1 MDVTENGLRAAVK
14 SLTDVVAPAINPND
28 PLAAEQL
35 KLVVDYLEFVR
46 GRLDFLCYRETFELR
61 DNLAL
66 ARAIQNSGAIISPE
80 NKSLLESSIETG
92 TEVLSSHE
100 LKSNVIRL
108 AAFEIAAV
116 VREVIRESASYEESI
131 RRKLETLV
139 LEMSVDRITFDRAW
153 YLPLGFDPSPKEVP
167 HFVEVAEKNR

>member
-1 MDVTENGLRAAVK
+1 M
-14 SLTDVVAPAINPND
+14 
-28 PLAAEQL
+28 
-35 KLVVDYLEFVR
+35 
-46 GRLDFLCYRETFELR
+46 
-61 DNLAL
+61 
-66 ARAIQNSGAIISPE
+66 
-80 NKSLLESSIETG
+80 
-92 TEVLSSHE
+92 
-100 LKSNVIRL
+100 KSNVIRL